1 MQTDGIKDIRF
12 GEKKPWNFNNFVT
25 LPLKIPE
32 KTKCHPCK
40 FHKIV
45 LTKHAALLKFQD
57 HKATPVSQKFFLI
70 IEFPLT
76 F

>member
-32 KTKCHPCK
+32 KTKCHP
-40 FHKIV
+40 
-45 LTKHAALLKFQD
+45 
-57 HKATPVSQKFFLI
+57 
-70 IEFPLT
+70 
-76 F
+76 